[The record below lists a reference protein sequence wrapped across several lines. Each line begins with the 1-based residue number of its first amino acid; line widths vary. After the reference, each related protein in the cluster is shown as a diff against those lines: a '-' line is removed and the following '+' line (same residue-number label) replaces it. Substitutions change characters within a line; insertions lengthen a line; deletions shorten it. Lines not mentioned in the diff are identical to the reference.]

1 MFFPVIM
8 AGGSG
13 ERFWPQSRQ
22 DAPKQLQVLTGAR
35 TMVEETVAR
44 LAPLAPESRMLIL
57 TNARYGGRIA
67 ALLPQLPAENIV
79 CEPAR
84 RDTAPCVALAA
95 GIIRARGG
103 EDAVMALLPSDA
115 AIGGEEAFRRVL
127 GDCARYA
134 GEHPD
139 ALLTIGVR
147 PTWAA
152 TCYGYIHCG
161 YEIPFEGETRFRAVR
176 SFREKPNESLASEF
190 LESGEFC
197 WNSGIFIW
205 SVRAIRAA
213 FAAYAPELA
222 QAEEDFYQ
230 AEKQGKLASML
241 AERFAACPKISID
254 YAIMEHASPLVMAES
269 DFEWD
274 DVGNWTAM
282 RSYWPRDA
290 AGNAVS
296 GRFTG
301 LDCRN
306 CIIRSDGKHLIAG
319 IDLDDM
325 IVVQTGDVTLIAP
338 ARSNQKIKQLLKDVG
353 RLPDAADLL

>member
-1 MFFPVIM
+1 MSI
-8 AGGSG
+8 
-13 ERFWPQSRQ
+13 
-22 DAPKQLQVLTGAR
+22 
-35 TMVEETVAR
+35 
-44 LAPLAPESRMLIL
+44 
-57 TNARYGGRIA
+57 
-67 ALLPQLPAENIV
+67 
-79 CEPAR
+79 
-84 RDTAPCVALAA
+84 
-95 GIIRARGG
+95 
-103 EDAVMALLPSDA
+103 
-115 AIGGEEAFRRVL
+115 
-127 GDCARYA
+127 
-134 GEHPD
+134 
-139 ALLTIGVR
+139 
-147 PTWAA
+147 
-152 TCYGYIHCG
+152 
-161 YEIPFEGETRFRAVR
+161 
-176 SFREKPNESLASEF
+176 SF
-190 LESGEFC
+190 
-197 WNSGIFIW
+197 FIW

-230 AEKQGKLASML
+230 AERQGNLSSIL

-254 YAIMEHASPLVMAES
+254 YAIMEHASPIVMAES

-353 RLPDAADLL
+353 QLPDAADLL

>member
-1 MFFPVIM
+1 MYIWIGIDVDEQVKNIREKVREQEILSGVEKSNLTLPFHISLKMSFPMEEARAAAVM
-8 AGGSG
+8 
-13 ERFWPQSRQ
+13 
-22 DAPKQLQVLTGAR
+22 DAVEAYLR
-35 TMVEETVAR
+35 TIKPFEIPV
-44 LAPLAPESRMLIL
+44 
-57 TNARYGGRIA
+57 
-67 ALLPQLPAENIV
+67 
-79 CEPAR
+79 
-84 RDTAPCVALAA
+84 A
-95 GIIRARGG
+95 GIEYHTTITWIRMRENPALDRIHDGL
-103 EDAVMALLPSDA
+103 DA
-115 AIGGEEAFRRVL
+115 
-127 GDCARYA
+127 
-134 GEHPD
+134 
-139 ALLTIGVR
+139 
-147 PTWAA
+147 
-152 TCYGYIHCG
+152 
-161 YEIPFEGETRFRAVR
+161 
-176 SFREKPNESLASEF
+176 
-190 LESGEFC
+190 
-197 WNSGIFIW
+197 
-205 SVRAIRAA
+205 
-213 FAAYAPELA
+213 
-222 QAEEDFYQ
+222 
-230 AEKQGKLASML
+230 ML

-353 RLPDAADLL
+353 QLPDAADLL